1 MENNNIELVK
11 NLLQKFLNGDGDGYI
26 SGCHDNFYGK
36 IFSGL
41 IPGGEEINGK
51 EELRKMFEIMPKY
64 MDIIKFEPVD
74 WCATGNCVYFTVNWE
89 FLWIPTGQ
97 KIKTSA
103 NVRKV
108 IQDNKIKEK
117 YHIINF
123 QDVTGCSINWSWHEK
138 NRC

>member
-11 NLLQKFLNGDGDGYI
+11 GLLQKFLNGDSEGYI
-26 SGCHDNFYGK
+26 EGCHEEFYGK

-41 IPGGEEINGK
+41 IPGGEEISGK

-64 MDIIKFEPVD
+64 MEILKFEPVD

-97 KIKTSA
+97 KVKTSA

-117 YHIINF
+117 YHMVNF
-123 QDVTGCSINWSWHEK
+123 QDVTGCSIHWSWHEK
-138 NRC
+138 NKC